1 MRKMIHKCEN
11 TVTTS
16 KLDGKRPKGRKKNIW
31 MTWPHDI
38 IGTRNIPDLRVWGSY
53 EYMVAQAINMTHND
67 DEEAEILRLPISLV

>member
-1 MRKMIHKCEN
+1 M
-11 TVTTS
+11 
-16 KLDGKRPKGRKKNIW
+16 GKDQKEGKKNIW